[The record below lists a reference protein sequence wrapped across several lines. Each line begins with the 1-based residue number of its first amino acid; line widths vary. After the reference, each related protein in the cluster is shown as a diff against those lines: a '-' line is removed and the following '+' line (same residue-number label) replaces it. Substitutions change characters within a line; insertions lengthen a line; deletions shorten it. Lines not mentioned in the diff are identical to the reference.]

1 MSTLL
6 TFGIKQPNG
15 TWKNYTASI
24 SDTTDKFGNN
34 VSIYESQSKEEREA
48 KAPKKYLANGKVVW
62 TDGKISIAEKKDTRA
77 IETIE
82 PINDLP
88 F

>member
-1 MSTLL
+1 MSALL
-6 TFGIKQPNG
+6 SFGIKQPNG

-34 VSIYESQSKEEREA
+34 VSIYETQTKEQREA
-48 KAPKKYLANGKVVW
+48 KTSRIYLSNGKVVW
-62 TDGKISIAEKKDTRA
+62 TDGKITVAEKKDTRA
-77 IETIE
+77 TEEIEA
-82 PINDLP
+82 LP